1 MILGVLSIT
10 ILLISC
16 SYIINETN
24 ANYLL
29 AEYNTMSEK
38 EKENFDLK
46 KYLKFFKIF
55 FLNIA
60 LLSLLIYLI
69 LILLLD
75 EELAAIA
82 YAISISIPW
91 PYFVYKSNKFIKY

>member
-16 SYIINETN
+16 GYIINETN

-29 AEYNTMSEK
+29 AGYNTMSEK

-46 KYLKFFKIF
+46 KYLKFFKSF

-69 LILLLD
+69 LILLLN
-75 EELAAIA
+75 EELAAIT

-91 PYFVYKSNKFIKY
+91 PYFAYKSNKFIKH

>member
-1 MILGVLSIT
+1 
-10 ILLISC
+10 
-16 SYIINETN
+16 
-24 ANYLL
+24 
-29 AEYNTMSEK
+29 MSEK

-46 KYLKFFKIF
+46 KYLKFFKSF

-69 LILLLD
+69 LILLLN
-75 EELAAIA
+75 EELASIA

-91 PYFVYKSNKFIKY
+91 PYFAYKSNKFIKH

>member
-16 SYIINETN
+16 GYIINETN

-29 AEYNTMSEK
+29 AGYNTMSKK

-46 KYLKFFKIF
+46 KYLKFF
-55 FLNIA
+55 
-60 LLSLLIYLI
+60 S
-69 LILLLD
+69 
-75 EELAAIA
+75 
-82 YAISISIPW
+82 
-91 PYFVYKSNKFIKY
+91 

>member
-29 AEYNTMSEK
+29 AGYNTMSEK

-46 KYLKFFKIF
+46 KYLKFFKSF

-91 PYFVYKSNKFIKY
+91 PYFVYKSNKFIKH